1 MGRDRAYNRSRP
13 ARVPG
18 GSRVEQERAMS
29 SPRTPSEGSGSPTS
43 AAPPSPRPGF
53 RVEKDPLGSLEVP
66 ESAYFGVQTARGI
79 HNFPISGARP
89 HPALVRAIVQVKKA
103 AARANMTTGR
113 LPKSIGNAIVAAA
126 DEILARPAVPFEDDD
141 LEPGDAPV
149 RHAPDAMRAGFEA
162 ARAARQ
168 TELIDNFRIDP
179 FQAGAGTSHNMN
191 ANEVLANRAIEL
203 LHASGT
209 GSGRRGDYSVVSP
222 NDHVNMAQST
232 NDVFPTSMRIA
243 TLDGIRELGPALD
256 DLAAAFDAK
265 AREFDDVI
273 KSGRTHMQD
282 AVPIRLGQEFAAYAI
297 TLRRGAARLR
307 DAAGSIAEQNIGAT
321 AVGTGLNA
329 EPEYIDLVV
338 WYLAEQ
344 TGHPLRRAEHLV
356 AATHSMRPM
365 LEVSAALRGIAVDL
379 VKISEDL
386 RLMSSG
392 PMTGFAEITLPA
404 VQPGSSIMPGKVN
417 PVMAECLSMVCFRVI
432 GNDTTVAWAASA
444 GQLEL
449 NVMMPVIAHTTLE
462 SLTILANM
470 SRAFAE
476 FCVSGI
482 EANRERAT
490 ELMER
495 SSALATPLA
504 PYLGYALAAEISKQA
519 VREGRTIREIVVER
533 GIFTPD
539 ELDVLLAPHELTEPG
554 VAGAFR
560 FKPRL
565 PAGYEPPTGPVGA
578 GG

>member
-1 MGRDRAYNRSRP
+1 MTPDASQPKP
-13 ARVPG
+13 AV
-18 GSRVEQERAMS
+18 A
-29 SPRTPSEGSGSPTS
+29 SP
-43 AAPPSPRPGF
+43 AAPLTPRAGF
-53 RVEKDPLGSLEVP
+53 RIEKDPLGYLEVP
-66 ESAYFGVQTARGI
+66 DSAYYGVQTARGI
-79 HNFPISGARP
+79 HNFPISGALP

-113 LPKSIGNAIVAAA
+113 LPKKLGNAIIAAA
-126 DEILARPAVPFEDDD
+126 DEILVPAEVPIEEGDDLGPGRPADTT
-141 LEPGDAPV
+141 
-149 RHAPDAMRAGFEA
+149 
-162 ARAARQ
+162 RAAFAAAWAAKQ
-168 TELIDNFRIDP
+168 SELIDNFRIDP

-203 LHASGT
+203 LHAGGV
-209 GSGRRGDYSVVSP
+209 GSGKRGDYAIVSP

-243 TLDGIRELGPALD
+243 TLDLIRDYLPAAEELIRALEQK
-256 DLAAAFDAK
+256 AA
-265 AREFDDVI
+265 EFDDVI

-282 AVPIRLGQEFAAYAI
+282 AVPIRLGQEFAAYTL
-297 TLRRGAARLR
+297 TLRRGVDRLQAAA
-307 DAAGSIAEQNIGAT
+307 DSIAEQNIGAT

-338 WYLAEQ
+338 RYLAEQ
-344 TGHPLRRAEHLV
+344 TGHPLRGAEHLV
-356 AATHSMRPM
+356 QATHSMRPM

-432 GNDTTVAWAASA
+432 GNDTTIAWAASA

-449 NVMMPVIAHTTLE
+449 NVMMPVIAHTALE
-462 SLTILANM
+462 SLTILTNM
-470 SRAFAE
+470 SRVFAE
-476 FCVSGI
+476 FCVTGI
-482 EANRERAT
+482 EANRERAGD
-490 ELMER
+490 LMER
-495 SSALATPLA
+495 SSALSTPLA

-519 VREGRTIREIVVER
+519 VRERRTIREIVIER
-533 GIFTPD
+533 GIFTAE
-539 ELDVLLAPHELTEPG
+539 ELDELLAPHELTEPG
-554 VAGAFR
+554 VAGGFR
-560 FKPRL
+560 FTPKL
-565 PAGYEPPTGPVGA
+565 PEGYEPPTGPVGA

>member
-1 MGRDRAYNRSRP
+1 MTTP
-13 ARVPG
+13 AP
-18 GSRVEQERAMS
+18 A
-29 SPRTPSEGSGSPTS
+29 PT
-43 AAPPSPRPGF
+43 PRPGF
-53 RVEKDPLGSLEVP
+53 RVEKDPLGYLEVP
-66 ESAYFGVQTARGI
+66 DSAYYGVQTARGI
-79 HNFPISGARP
+79 RNFPISGTRP

-113 LPKSIGNAIVAAA
+113 LPKQLGNAIVEAA
-126 DEILARPAVPFEDDD
+126 DEILCATEACADEAAEMGDEI
-141 LEPGDAPV
+141 EPGRPSDPM
-149 RHAPDAMRAGFEA
+149 HAAFEA
-162 ARAARQ
+162 ARAAKQR
-168 TELIDNFRIDP
+168 ELIDNFRIDP

-203 LHASGT
+203 LHASGV
-209 GSGRRGDYSVVSP
+209 GSGKRGDYSVVSP

-243 TLDGIRELGPALD
+243 TLDGIHDYTCAAE
-256 DLAAAFDAK
+256 DLISAFEQK

-282 AVPIRLGQEFAAYAI
+282 AVPIRLGQEFAAYAL
-297 TLRRGAARLR
+297 TLRRGLDRLQT
-307 DAAGSIAEQNIGAT
+307 AAGSIAEQNIGAT

-338 WYLAEQ
+338 RYLAEQ
-344 TGHPLRRAEHLV
+344 TGHPLRGAEHLV
-356 AATHSMRPM
+356 QATHSMRPM

-379 VKISEDL
+379 IKISEDL

-432 GNDTTVAWAASA
+432 GNDTTIAWAASA

-449 NVMMPVIAHTTLE
+449 NVMMPVIAHTALE
-462 SLTILANM
+462 SLTILNSM

-476 FCVSGI
+476 FCVTGI
-482 EANRERAT
+482 EANRERARD
-490 ELMER
+490 LMEH
-495 SSALATPLA
+495 SSALSTPLA

-519 VREGRTIREIVVER
+519 VRERRTIRDIVIER
-533 GIFTPD
+533 GIFTAA
-539 ELDVLLAPHELTEPG
+539 ELDELLAPHELTEPG
-554 VAGAFR
+554 VAGGFR
-560 FKPRL
+560 FTPKL
-565 PAGYEPPTGPVGA
+565 PEG
-578 GG
+578 

>member
-1 MGRDRAYNRSRP
+1 MTPDAAAKATP
-13 ARVPG
+13 A
-18 GSRVEQERAMS
+18 A
-29 SPRTPSEGSGSPTS
+29 TDTAGSPV
-43 AAPPSPRPGF
+43 PRPGL
-53 RVEKDPLGSLEVP
+53 RVERDPLGYLEIP
-66 ESAYFGVQTARGI
+66 GSAYYGVQTARGI
-79 HNFPISGARP
+79 RNFPISATRP
-89 HPALVRAIVQVKKA
+89 HPALVRATVQVKKA
-103 AARANMTTGR
+103 AARANMFTGR
-113 LPKSIGNAIVAAA
+113 LPKQLGNAIVAAA
-126 DEILARPAVPFEDDD
+126 DEILAPSPESAGDVDEFDPARPAE
-141 LEPGDAPV
+141 LM
-149 RHAPDAMRAGFEA
+149 HADPMRAAFEA
-162 ARAARQ
+162 ARAAKQ
-168 TELIDNFRIDP
+168 TELLDAFRIDP

-203 LHASGT
+203 LHASGI
-209 GSGRRGDYSVVSP
+209 GSGRRGDYAVVSP

-232 NDVFPTSMRIA
+232 NDVFPTAMRIA
-243 TLDGIRELGPALD
+243 TLDGIREFVSAAGELI
-256 DLAAAFDAK
+256 AAFESK

-282 AVPIRLGQEFAAYAI
+282 AVPIRLGQEFAAYAL
-297 TLRRGAARLR
+297 TLRRGVRRLQ

-329 EPEYIDLVV
+329 EPEYMELVV
-338 WYLAEQ
+338 KFLAEQ

-356 AATHSMRPM
+356 QATQSMRPM

-449 NVMMPVIAHTTLE
+449 NVMMPVIAHATLE
-462 SLTILANM
+462 SLMILANM
-470 SRAFAE
+470 TGVFTE
-476 FCVSGI
+476 FCVTGI
-482 EANRERAT
+482 EANRARARD
-490 ELMER
+490 LMER

-519 VREGRTIREIVVER
+519 VAEGRTIREIVLER
-533 GIFTPD
+533 GIFTAAELD
-539 ELDVLLAPHELTEPG
+539 ELLSPHELTEPG
-554 VAGAFR
+554 VAGGFR
-560 FKPRL
+560 LRARL
-565 PAGYEPPTGPVGA
+565 PEGYEPPKGPAGTGG
-578 GG
+578 

>member
-1 MGRDRAYNRSRP
+1 MTKP
-13 ARVPG
+13 A
-18 GSRVEQERAMS
+18 
-29 SPRTPSEGSGSPTS
+29 TPPT
-43 AAPPSPRPGF
+43 PRPGF
-53 RVEKDPLGSLEVP
+53 RIEKDPLGYLEVP
-66 ESAYFGVQTARGI
+66 ESAYYGVQTARGI
-79 HNFPISGARP
+79 HNFPISGGRP
-89 HPALVRAIVQVKKA
+89 NIALVRATVQVKKA

-113 LPKSIGNAIVAAA
+113 LPKSLGNAIVEAAEEILCAASCAEDADA
-126 DEILARPAVPFEDDD
+126 DEGAEKARP
-141 LEPGDAPV
+141 
-149 RHAPDAMRAGFEA
+149 PDPMKAAFEA
-162 ARAARQ
+162 ARAAKQ
-168 TELIDNFRIDP
+168 AELIDNFRIDP

-203 LHASGT
+203 LHAGGT
-209 GSGRRGDYSVVSP
+209 GPGNRGDYSVVSP

-232 NDVFPTSMRIA
+232 NDVFPTSMRVA
-243 TLDGIRELGPALD
+243 TLDLIRDFIPAAEELI
-256 DLAAAFDAK
+256 AAFDAK

-282 AVPIRLGQEFAAYAI
+282 AVPVRLGQEFAAYTL
-297 TLRRGAARLR
+297 TLRRGVDRLLAAA
-307 DAAGSIAEQNIGAT
+307 DSIAEQNIGAT

-338 WYLAEQ
+338 KYLAEQ

-356 AATHSMRPM
+356 QATHSMRPM

-392 PMTGFAEITLPA
+392 PATGFGEITLPA

-432 GNDTTVAWAASA
+432 GNDTTIAWAASA

-449 NVMMPVIAHTTLE
+449 NVMMPVIAHTALE
-462 SLTILANM
+462 SLTILGNM
-470 SRAFAE
+470 CRAFAE
-476 FCVSGI
+476 FCVTGI
-482 EANRERAT
+482 EANREHAR

-495 SSALATPLA
+495 SSALSTPLA

-519 VREGRTIREIVVER
+519 VKENRTIREIVIER
-533 GIFTPD
+533 GIFTAE
-539 ELDVLLAPHELTEPG
+539 ELDQLLAPHELTEPG
-554 VAGAFR
+554 IAGGLR
-560 FKPRL
+560 FTPRL
-565 PAGYEPPTGPVGA
+565 PEGVKAPTGPASA